1 KPIISTLPIT
11 VYLDANGQA
20 TITATDLDNGTSDN
34 CQLAGIAID
43 SATFD
48 VTELGPNNVWFTA
61 IDVNANRDSTIEVV
75 TVLDTIAP
83 MVSNCP
89 INIVVS
95 SAINSCDAAVTW
107 VAPTASDNGQ
117 LDSLI
122 SSHVNGSTF
131 PLGTTTITYIAYDQ
145 SMNTDTCSFMI
156 TVLDSVAPIITNTP
170 SNITVSNDAGQCGAV
185 VSWTLPIATDNCQL
199 DSLVSSYSVGTLF
212 AVGTTTVTYI
222 AYDVAMNTDTISFTV
237 TVTDTEKPTI
247 VCTADTTICGGVYT
261 YAAPTTTDNCGVAS
275 VVRTAGLPSGS
286 TFPPGST
293 LITYLVTD
301 IHGNVDSC
309 SFTVTRD
316 ELPTLATV
324 GVDYNVCSDT
334 VILNG
339 NNPLVGAGT
348 WSSLTS
354 GTTILLPSDS
364 ASRAV
369 LQRGVN
375 TLVWTISSGVC
386 AISSDTIT
394 ITYDSEPT
402 IASAGPDQTLCDERR
417 TTMEANIPQIGKGVW
432 SLLSGSGNL
441 SNINNGKTTV
451 TGLSDGVNELLWTI
465 SNGECATSID
475 TITLTGANNPVLTMI
490 FDTTIFKQDGVRLFV
505 ISDILTKMQY
515 SWSPMFSL
523 DNSLSQTPFARPD
536 EDTRYSVRVTAPD
549 GCFADGDVDVTV
561 VTALI
566 IPGAFTPNGDGQN
579 DTWEVKNLEGLD
591 FYDVVVYD
599 GFGSEV
605 FRSSSYSPWD
615 GKFEGDDLSVG
626 SYYYLITYEL
636 RGNSEVVTGVISI
649 LR

>member
-1 KPIISTLPIT
+1 M
-11 VYLDANGQA
+11 
-20 TITATDLDNGTSDN
+20 
-34 CQLAGIAID
+34 
-43 SATFD
+43 
-48 VTELGPNNVWFTA
+48 GPNNVWFTA

-475 TITLTGANNPVLTMI
+475 TITLTGANNPVVNAGR
-490 FDTTIFKQDGVRLFV
+490 DTTIIENNGYQLSV
-505 ISDILTKMQY
+505 STDILVVDY
-515 SWSPMFSL
+515 RWDPVFSL
-523 DNSLSQTPFARPD
+523 DNAAIQNPFARPTQATVYTVKVTTNLGCEASD
-536 EDTRYSVRVTAPD
+536 EVTINVIKD
-549 GCFADGDVDVTV
+549 LV
-561 VTALI
+561 
-566 IPGAFTPNGDGQN
+566 IPSAFTPNGDGAN
-579 DTWEVKNLEGLD
+579 DTWEIKNLSKYESHS
-591 FYDVVVYD
+591 VVVYD
-599 GFGSEV
+599 GYGSEV
-605 FRSSSYSPWD
+605 LRTIAYEDWD
-615 GKFEGDDLSVG
+615 GTYKENMLSVG
-626 SYYYLITYEL
+626 SYYYVIELKLGLNITYKS
-636 RGNSEVVTGVISI
+636 GAISI